1 LNLPRT
7 IKPAL
12 TVFLLIA
19 GMFAALAVSMLII
32 IINLNPPAND
42 VQLLVLF
49 MGGSGSAS
57 VVLVYGLYRTGLLVS
72 FTSVRWTLLAIIV
85 LPVAL
90 MIVNVWLTAQLMF
103 ISYHDLT
110 LTIALLIFASVVAMI
125 SVFFI
130 ASAWIERI
138 YALGQIAAQVARG
151 ELKMRLQ
158 VRGKDELAQLT
169 LVFNQMM
176 DSLEAIDREKH
187 QLEQTRRDLIAWIS
201 HDLRTPL
208 AAARA
213 MNESILD
220 GIVTDAATVLR
231 YNRTIDRELA
241 HLSSMVEDLF
251 ALAQLD
257 AGNFKIK
264 REQVSLRDLV
274 SDTLGSLSAQTDQ
287 MGIVLE
293 GVIEPGVDMVEIAP
307 DKIQR
312 VLYNLI
318 DNALQHTP
326 PGHRVVVHVRPESAG
341 TAVSVC
347 NTGSVIPLEE
357 LPHLFTSFFRGERSR
372 RQRTGGERGTGLGLA
387 IVRGFVEAHG
397 GKIDVTST
405 PEEGTRFTFTLPY
418 AP

>member
-1 LNLPRT
+1 LNLKLT
-7 IKPAL
+7 FKPL
-12 TVFLLIA
+12 FILFLLIVS
-19 GMFAALAVSMLII
+19 MFAALAVSMLIVI
-32 IINLNPPAND
+32 VNLNPPVRD
-42 VQLLVLF
+42 LELMFLF
-49 MGGSGSAS
+49 MSGSGSAS
-57 VVLVYGLYRTGLLVS
+57 VVLVYILYQTGMLVS
-72 FTSVRWTLLAIIV
+72 FKSVRWTLLAIIV
-85 LPVAL
+85 LPVL
-90 MIVNVWLTAQLMF
+90 VIMLNVWVTAQLMF

-110 LTIALLIFASVVAMI
+110 LTIALLIFASIVAII

-130 ASAWIERI
+130 ASAWTERI
-138 YALGQIAAQVARG
+138 YALAQTAAQVARG
-151 ELKMRLQ
+151 ELKFRLK
-158 VRGKDELAQLT
+158 VRGNDELADLT
-169 LVFNQMM
+169 HVFNQMI
-176 DSLEAIDREKH
+176 DSLEAINREKQ

-220 GIVTDAATVLR
+220 GIVTDEATVRR
-231 YNRTIDRELA
+231 YNQTIDRELA

-264 REQVSLRDLV
+264 REQISLRDLV
-274 SDTLGSLSAQTDQ
+274 SDTLGSLSARTEQANIKLQ
-287 MGIVLE
+287 GI
-293 GVIEPGVDMVEIAP
+293 IEPGVDMVEAAP

-326 PGHRVVVHVRPESAG
+326 PGHKVTVHVRQAIGG

-347 NTGSVIPLEE
+347 NTGSFIPLDE
-357 LPHLFTSFFRGERSR
+357 LPHIFNSFYRGEPSR
-372 RQRTGGERGTGLGLA
+372 RQRKSGERGTGLGLA

-405 PEEGTRFTFTLPY
+405 PEDGTRFTFILP
-418 AP
+418 